1 MLLMLKVLVFEMV
14 FAGMITF
21 CLAWAILKLTGRRA
35 R

>member
-1 MLLMLKVLVFEMV
+1 MLRVFEMV

-21 CLAWAILKLTGRRA
+21 CLARALLKLTGRRA